1 MSRVSRVS
9 RVLFVVL
16 AMTLVATPARAHDLQ
31 PGALAVREVAPGAW
45 RVRTTDARDG
55 EAGPVR
61 LRPEWPRG
69 CAQAGTAL
77 TCDGPLAGVVQ
88 LPGLA
93 DRRVKVVVS
102 VERLDGTVEQQ
113 VVPEG
118 VDAVRIG
125 GGGVSGFALLG
136 LTHVLGGIDHLLFV
150 GGLALVARRLWPIV
164 GAVTGFTVAHSLT
177 LAASV
182 LGFVGAPGEAV
193 ELVIAGSIL
202 LVAREALREAPS
214 LAARAPWLV
223 AFGFGLV
230 HGFGFAGALAEIGL
244 PERGRGL
251 ALLLFNLGV
260 EGGQLLALGGMAVLA
275 RAWQALS
282 PRPEVGRRVAAYALG
297 LPAGLWTVER
307 LAAWLGALGG

>member
-1 MSRVSRVS
+1 MSG
-9 RVLFVVL
+9 LL
-16 AMTLVATPARAHDLQ
+16 AGALAVTLGSAPAAAHDLQ
-31 PGALAVREVAPGAW
+31 PGAVALREVAAGEW

-55 EAGPVR
+55 DAGPVR
-61 LRPEWPRG
+61 LRVSWPDG
-69 CAQAGTAL
+69 CTQAGRVL
-77 TCDGPLAGVVQ
+77 TCDGPLDGVLQ

-93 DRRVKVVVS
+93 ERRVKVVVS
-102 VERLDGTVEQQ
+102 VERLDGTVEQH
-113 VVPEG
+113 VIPEG
-118 VDAVRIG
+118 SDALRLG
-125 GGGVSGFALLG
+125 SPGVGGFAWLG

-164 GAVTGFTVAHSLT
+164 GAVTGFTIAHSIT

-182 LGFVGAPGEAV
+182 MGFVGAPSEAV

-202 LVAREALREAPS
+202 LVAREALADAPT

-244 PERGRGL
+244 PDAGRGW

-260 EGGQLLALGGMAVLA
+260 EAGQLLALAGMALLA
-275 RAWQALS
+275 AAWRALAPDPS
-282 PRPEVGRRVAAYALG
+282 VGRRLAAYGLG
-297 LPAGLWTVER
+297 LPAGVWTVER
-307 LAAWLGALGG
+307 FVAWLGALSG